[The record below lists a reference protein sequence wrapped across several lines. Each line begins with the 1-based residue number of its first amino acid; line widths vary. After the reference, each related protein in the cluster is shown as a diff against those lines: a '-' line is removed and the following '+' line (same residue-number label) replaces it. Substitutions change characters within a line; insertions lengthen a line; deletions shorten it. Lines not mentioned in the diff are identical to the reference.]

1 MEQNLRAL
9 FERALD
15 DEPVPPPGDP
25 ARTAMA
31 QGRRIRRRRGLLA
44 GGAAAAAVV
53 AAAVAVNVSVAPAAP
68 LPPTSAAQA
77 MMAPADPRCTSPAR
91 DRASDVSVFLA
102 RDITAS
108 QRSGLL
114 TALQA
119 DPLVRDLRFE
129 SREEAFARFKRL
141 WADSPDFVAA
151 LSPDSVPESFRM
163 ALAEPSEYPAFA
175 ARFRDRAGVAD
186 LVGSVCPEA
195 GR

>member
-1 MEQNLRAL
+1 
-9 FERALD
+9 
-15 DEPVPPPGDP
+15 
-25 ARTAMA
+25 MA

-53 AAAVAVNVSVAPAAP
+53 AAVVAVNVSVVPAAP
-68 LPPTSAAQA
+68 PPVMSAAQA
-77 MMAPADPRCTSPAR
+77 MMVPADPRCTWPAQ
-91 DRASDVSVFLA
+91 DRASDVSIFLA

-108 QRSGLL
+108 QRSDLRA
-114 TALQA
+114 ALQA

-129 SREEAFARFKRL
+129 SREEAFARFKQR

-151 LSPDSVPESFRM
+151 VSADSVPESFRM
-163 ALAEPSEYPAFA
+163 ALAEPSGYPAFA
-175 ARFRDRAGVAD
+175 AKLRDRAGVAD